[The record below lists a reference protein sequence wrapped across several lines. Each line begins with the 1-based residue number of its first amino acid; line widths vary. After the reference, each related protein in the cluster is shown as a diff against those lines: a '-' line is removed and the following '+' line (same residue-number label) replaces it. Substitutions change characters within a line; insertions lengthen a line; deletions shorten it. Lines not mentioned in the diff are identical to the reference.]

1 MTRQELI
8 YELIK
13 YELLWLMHNGTYR
26 DAEDLAEL
34 LTEQKYHN
42 YPNQTLI
49 NTYNLR
55 IAEEGKELD
64 DIQEVTKDV
73 NT

>member
-1 MTRQELI
+1 MERKKLI

-55 IAEEGKELD
+55 IAEEGNEIIEL
-64 DIQEVTKDV
+64 
-73 NT
+73 N

>member
-1 MTRQELI
+1 MERKKLI

-13 YELLWLMHNGTYR
+13 YELLWLMDNGTYR

-34 LTEQKYHN
+34 LTKQKHHN

-55 IAEEGKELD
+55 IAEEGKEIIEL
-64 DIQEVTKDV
+64 
-73 NT
+73 N

>member
-1 MTRQELI
+1 MERKKLI

-13 YELLWLMHNGTYR
+13 YESLWLMDNGTYR

-49 NTYNLR
+49 NSYNLT
-55 IAEEGKELD
+55 IAEEEKEIIEL
-64 DIQEVTKDV
+64 
-73 NT
+73 N